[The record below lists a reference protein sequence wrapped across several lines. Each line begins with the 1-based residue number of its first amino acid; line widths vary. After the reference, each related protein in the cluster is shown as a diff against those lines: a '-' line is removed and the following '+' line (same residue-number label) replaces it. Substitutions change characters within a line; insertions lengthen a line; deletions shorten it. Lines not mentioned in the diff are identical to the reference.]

1 LLLRSFADDTEEIA
15 RFAAVLGIV
24 GVVDVPI
31 IIISVRLWRTIHP
44 AVLLTR
50 QGEHGLEDP
59 RMVATLLVSLGAFTI
74 MFVWLLWVRLATLRL
89 RSRVATLRRDLA
101 LLEAGAHL

>member
-1 LLLRSFADDTEEIA
+1 MTES
-15 RFAAVLGIV
+15 
-24 GVVDVPI
+24 D
-31 IIISVRLWRTIHP
+31 P
-44 AVLLTR
+44 A
-50 QGEHGLEDP
+50 Q
-59 RMVATLLVSLGAFTI
+59 LLVSLGAFTI